1 MKLKG
6 TIITII
12 IVLIGILFIQNTEMV
27 VFKFLFWELQMSRI
41 ILFSLLLAVG
51 VIIGFSLTFFMNKK

>member
-12 IVLIGILFIQNTEMV
+12 IVLIGIFIIQNTDIV
-27 VFKFLFWELQMSRI
+27 VIKFLFWEIQMSRI

-51 VIIGFSLTFFMNKK
+51 VIIGFSLTFIVNKK

>member
-12 IVLIGILFIQNTEMV
+12 IVLIGILFIQNTDIV

-51 VIIGFSLTFFMNKK
+51 SNYWFFSKFNHE